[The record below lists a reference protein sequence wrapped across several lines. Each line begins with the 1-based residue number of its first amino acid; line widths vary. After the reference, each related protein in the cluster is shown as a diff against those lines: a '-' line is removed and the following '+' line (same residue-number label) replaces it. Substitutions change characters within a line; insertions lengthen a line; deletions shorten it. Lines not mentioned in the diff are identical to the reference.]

1 MPADDVS
8 AATTSGSDSFAGK
21 MDPMGNSTEAV
32 RQTIHAALAARGC
45 DLETLQE
52 TILIRGGMYC
62 GRRFQGS
69 HGSAVWF
76 VEENQIK
83 YFGAD
88 GALLEAIAA
97 PAGVATP
104 APVRRAA

>member
-1 MPADDVS
+1 
-8 AATTSGSDSFAGK
+8 
-21 MDPMGNSTEAV
+21 MDQVANTTEAV
-32 RQTIHAALAARGC
+32 RQTIRAELAAQGC

-83 YFGAD
+83 YYGPD
-88 GALLEAIAA
+88 GALLHSTAA
-97 PAGVATP
+97 PSVARP
-104 APVRRAA
+104 KRRAA